1 MNPNLIISAIALLVF
16 AVGGTYVYTHR
27 TAPEASNTETPVTED
42 TGMMDVQIALLD
54 TTSKGP
60 GKKLGCD
67 AVNMVTRTIPRTDA
81 PLTAAMQLLFA
92 EPEGEQGGEMYSFL
106 PRTAATLQFDRAE
119 VVDGVANIYL
129 KGELSG
135 LAGICDDPRADI
147 QIKETALQ
155 FPTVSSV
162 QIYLN
167 SVPTD
172 LMPAR
177 QGS

>member
-1 MNPNLIISAIALLVF
+1 MNPNLIISAIALLVL

-27 TAPEASNTETPVTED
+27 TAPNDEVPEPIVENTEI
-42 TGMMDVQIALLD
+42 MDVKIALLD

-67 AVNMVTRTIPRTDA
+67 AVNMVTRQIPRTEA
-81 PLTAAMQLLFA
+81 PLTAALNLLFA
-92 EPEGEQGGEMYSFL
+92 EPEGVPGGTAYNFI

-119 VVDGVANIYL
+119 IVNGVANIYV
-129 KGELSG
+129 KGQLSG

-167 SVPTD
+167 SVPMD
-172 LMPAR
+172 LMPPR